1 MLFAESEASTVSPV
15 SQVREA
21 LIKEVI
27 CDLNIE
33 SGGLLWAYLSFKREK
48 KIYCSKEIYKHDF
61 MMVASDFI
69 GLPDIIVAQY
79 VIFHCGS

>member
-1 MLFAESEASTVSPV
+1 MLFAESKATTVSPV

-48 KIYCSKEIYKHDF
+48 RFTVLKRYINNF
-61 MMVASDFI
+61 MMVASDFTR
-69 GLPDIIVAQY
+69 LPDIIVAQY